1 MPDDPLR
8 EQPVIMLFQVKRVN
22 AVTIG
27 LFTASACA
35 ATPNCHLGDLLRF
48 NPIALMREL
57 SVVGFMPS
65 NAAAPSGPK
74 SFPPAVSVPRL
85 IDSSTSR
92 RRRWASGVSGTKD
105 FTDHNGNRYSKQ
117 SSCYRCQVVERPVR
131 WCVENMIPP

>member
-1 MPDDPLR
+1 MLPSKTASLLIGTQGMPDDPLR
-8 EQPVIMLFQVKRVN
+8 EQPVIILFQVKRVN

-35 ATPNCHLGDLLRF
+35 ANPNCHLGDLLRF

-74 SFPPAVSVPRL
+74 SFPPLVSVPRL

-105 FTDHNGNRYSKQ
+105 LLNVPAT
-117 SSCYRCQVVERPVR
+117 SSGLMPR
-131 WCVENMIPP
+131 